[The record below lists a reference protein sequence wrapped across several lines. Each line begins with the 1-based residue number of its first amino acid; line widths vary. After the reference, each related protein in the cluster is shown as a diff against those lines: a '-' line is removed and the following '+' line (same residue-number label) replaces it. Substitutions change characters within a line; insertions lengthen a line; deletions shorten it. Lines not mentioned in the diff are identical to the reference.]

1 MTIPSTSTLAV
12 TQLGG
17 RIGARIDGVR
27 LAGDLDAAT
36 VDEIREALLRH
47 KVIFFRNQHHLDD
60 AQQQAFAA
68 RLGTPIAHP
77 SVQHEKAAI
86 ITPINSDYGKANRW
100 HTDVTFV
107 ANYPAAS
114 VLRAV
119 TLPSY
124 GGSTLW
130 TNTAAAYDELPESL
144 KHLAENLWALH
155 SNRFDYIAPLEAQS
169 DNQKLHRSVF
179 EKIDFRTEHPVVRV
193 HPETGERTLVAGDF
207 VRGFVG
213 LDSYESQTVLEL
225 LQRRITMPEN
235 TVRWNWAPGD
245 VAVWD
250 NRATQHRAV
259 DDYDDQYRLMN
270 RVTVQGDVPVD
281 VYGRRSRV
289 ISGAPLQAV
298 EQAVAG

>member
-1 MTIPSTSTLAV
+1 MTILSTSTLAV

-17 RIGARIDGVR
+17 RLGARIDGVR

-60 AQQQAFAA
+60 GQQQAFAA

-130 TNTAAAYDELPESL
+130 ASTPAADEGLPEPP
-144 KHLAENLWALH
+144 KNLAQELWAL
-155 SNRFDYIAPLEAQS
+155 A
-169 DNQKLHRSVF
+169 
-179 EKIDFRTEHPVVRV
+179 
-193 HPETGERTLVAGDF
+193 
-207 VRGFVG
+207 
-213 LDSYESQTVLEL
+213 
-225 LQRRITMPEN
+225 
-235 TVRWNWAPGD
+235 
-245 VAVWD
+245 
-250 NRATQHRAV
+250 
-259 DDYDDQYRLMN
+259 
-270 RVTVQGDVPVD
+270 
-281 VYGRRSRV
+281 
-289 ISGAPLQAV
+289 
-298 EQAVAG
+298 

>member
-1 MTIPSTSTLAV
+1 MAIPSTSAPAV

-17 RIGARIDGVR
+17 RIGARVDGVR
-27 LAGDLDAAT
+27 LAGHLEAAT
-36 VDEIREALLRH
+36 VDEIREALLRR

-77 SVQHEKAAI
+77 SVQDDSAPI

-130 TNTAAAYDELPESL
+130 NTTDAAHQKLPE
-144 KHLAENLWALH
+144 AL
-155 SNRFDYIAPLEAQS
+155 R
-169 DNQKLHRSVF
+169 
-179 EKIDFRTEHPVVRV
+179 
-193 HPETGERTLVAGDF
+193 
-207 VRGFVG
+207 
-213 LDSYESQTVLEL
+213 L
-225 LQRRITMPEN
+225 L
-235 TVRWNWAPGD
+235 
-245 VAVWD
+245 
-250 NRATQHRAV
+250 
-259 DDYDDQYRLMN
+259 
-270 RVTVQGDVPVD
+270 
-281 VYGRRSRV
+281 
-289 ISGAPLQAV
+289 
-298 EQAVAG
+298 

>member
-1 MTIPSTSTLAV
+1 MTAPSTLTV
-12 TQLGG
+12 TKLCS

-27 LAGDLDAAT
+27 LAGDLDTDT
-36 VDEIREALLRH
+36 VEQIRNALLRH
-47 KVIFFRNQHHLDD
+47 KVIFFRDQHHLDD
-60 AQQQAFAA
+60 AQQHAFAT

-77 SVQHEKAAI
+77 AVQQENLPI

-130 TNTAAAYDELPESL
+130 ASTATAYQ
-144 KHLAENLWALH
+144 
-155 SNRFDYIAPLEAQS
+155 APPEAQT
-169 DNQKLHRSVF
+169 DNQKSPRARF

-213 LDSYESQTVLEL
+213 MDNYESQVLLEL

-235 TVRWNWAPGD
+235 TIRWNWESGD
-245 VAVWD
+245 VAIWD
-250 NRATQHRAV
+250 NRATQHRAI
-259 DDYDDQYRLMN
+259 DDYDDQYRLMH

-281 VYGRRSRV
+281 VHGQRSRV

-298 EQAVAG
+298 DTAAG